1 MVVFSDASWLTS
13 DVLRREEVGA
23 DLLDSSIGW
32 LRGKSDL
39 GKDIVP
45 DKERP
50 DYTLSDQK
58 EFKEGGKFARMLW
71 LPMVLLFMGIL
82 ALGGGIWVARR
93 R

>member
-1 MVVFSDASWLTS
+1 MVVFGDSSWVTS
-13 DVLRREEVGA
+13 QAISRRDVNA
-23 DLLDSSIGW
+23 DLFDSCIGW

-50 DYTLSDQK
+50 DYTLSTQK
-58 EFKEGGKFARMLW
+58 GFKEGSKLSRMVW
-71 LPMVLLFMGIL
+71 LPLGLLFLSIF
-82 ALGGGIWVARR
+82 ALGGGIWMVRR